1 MIWHI
6 ARRELLDHLQSV
18 RFVALFLLAL
28 ALMPVGAYVNGKS
41 YETRHDYYESLVEA
55 QRVKAANTDVSPRY
69 GFTWDGVADEALRA
83 PREPAPLSMLTIGDD
98 ATMPA
103 YWQYGTAG
111 ASEGLPPAIYEGL
124 AGLLGDVDFLFVT
137 QVVLGLLAVL
147 LVFDSVCGD
156 RESGTLRAVL
166 AHSVPRSTLLAGKY
180 LGGLITLVLPLLL
193 GLLASLLVLQL
204 SGLDLADGELL
215 LRIALMALGG
225 ALYLSCL
232 LGIGLL
238 VSAVTRH
245 QRNALVALLVVWVVL
260 VLLVPRLGSLV
271 ATGLVPVDAEEVA
284 RRKQALAVEGIEEE
298 RKRLLISEAHRA
310 FEWPSTEPPW
320 QMIFEE
326 LPKDQLDARLADY
339 EHARVRIERDLFR
352 QKRQLV
358 LDHETERRRSLVAQ
372 ARVAGVLD
380 RLSPAASLGFLA
392 SEMAETGPS
401 TLARWESLV
410 RAHQTA
416 LEQALFD
423 RTAGIEVVFDDGR
436 WRNPTPREGDAKVPG
451 YAELPQFEYRSAGLG
466 ASLRAAA
473 PDFALLALYN
483 LLVLGGAA
491 VLFSR
496 YDVR

>member
-1 MIWHI
+1 MIWHV

-18 RFVALFLLAL
+18 RFVALFLFAL
-28 ALMPVGAYVNGKS
+28 ALMPVGAYVNGRS
-41 YETRHDYYESLVEA
+41 YETRHAYYESLVEA
-55 QRVKAANTDVSPRY
+55 QRAKMATPEERPRY
-69 GFTWDGVADEALRA
+69 GFTWDSVEDEALRA
-83 PREPAPLSMLTIGDD
+83 PREPAPLSMLAVGDD

-103 YWQYGTAG
+103 YWQYGTGG

-156 RESGTLRAVL
+156 RENGTLRAVL

-180 LGGLITLVLPLLL
+180 LGGLITLSLPLLL
-193 GLLASLLVLQL
+193 GLLSSLLVLQL
-204 SGLDLADGELL
+204 SGLDVANPELL

-238 VSAVTRH
+238 VSATSRH

-284 RRKQALAVEGIEEE
+284 RRERALAVQAIEEE
-298 RKRLLISEAHRA
+298 RQRLLIVEAHRA
-310 FEWPSTEPPW
+310 FEWPSGEPPW
-320 QMIFEE
+320 KMLFED
-326 LPKDQLDARLADY
+326 LPKDQLEARLADY
-339 EHARVRIERDLFR
+339 ERARVRVEHDLFR

-358 LDHETERRRSLVAQ
+358 EDHEAERSRALAAQ
-372 ARVAGVLD
+372 ARVAGILD
-380 RLSPAASLGFLA
+380 RLSPAASLGFLS
-392 SEMAETGPS
+392 SELAGTGPS
-401 TLARWESLV
+401 TLARWEALV
-410 RAHQTA
+410 RAHQAT
-416 LEQALFD
+416 LEQVLFD

-451 YAELPQFEYRSAGLG
+451 YAELPQFEYRPPRLG
-466 ASLRAAA
+466 ESLRAAA